1 MKAANGRHVYKK
13 LRTLYGNSFRTLIV
27 HHTQHTFNEDS
38 PDTELIRTQLLA
50 LNDTNILQSEISDS
64 LEPAASIYQTNISE
78 LDEGL
83 ISEAVTNTDYLTDG
97 YLYSGDCA
105 SSSEK
110 VQRQIE
116 SLAQKV
122 TRSIIDSKGFR
133 R

>member
-38 PDTELIRTQLLA
+38 LDTELIRTQFAA
-50 LNDTNILQSEISDS
+50 LKDTNILESEISDS
-64 LEPAASIYQTNISE
+64 LQPAASIYQTNISE
-78 LDEGL
+78 PDEGQ
-83 ISEAVTNTDYLTDG
+83 ISKVVTNTDYLTDG
-97 YLYSGDCA
+97 YLCSGDCA

-116 SLAQKV
+116 NLAQRV
-122 TRSIIDSKGFR
+122 TRSIINSKGFST
-133 R
+133 